1 MGVPKRVEPATM
13 RRLLIGSV
21 ACLALFGVV
30 MIYSAASV
38 SDYVLYGDSAH
49 HLKRQLLYVVAGGA
63 AMWALSR
70 LDYRSLRSLAWAGV
84 VAADIALVVVLVSGV
99 GRWGAQ
105 RWIEIGAF
113 TLQPSEFAK
122 LACVFAL
129 AAVLTGPRR
138 KERPDWDLLARIALI
153 VVPVLV
159 LVLLQPDMGTAM
171 AILAAA
177 MIVMLLGDVSWRH
190 LAGLVLAVGLAVPV
204 LILVEPYRL
213 QRSVSFLDPWSDPQ
227 GAGYQ
232 TIQALLAF
240 GSGGWS
246 GVGLG
251 LSRQKFF
258 YLPAAHT
265 DFVLAIIG
273 EELGLFGTL
282 SILAAFVVFAYAG
295 FGIAVTSKDRFGRLL
310 AGGLTGVIVLQA
322 LMNMAA
328 VTNLMPVTGIPLP
341 FVSYGGSSLVFTMG
355 SVGVILSVARFGRA
369 IARSPVAARAG
380 RGVGKGARDAQRRG
394 DRGTRLPGAR
404 RGTGASLRRA

>member
-1 MGVPKRVEPATM
+1 
-13 RRLLIGSV
+13 
-21 ACLALFGVV
+21 
-30 MIYSAASV
+30 
-38 SDYVLYGDSAH
+38 
-49 HLKRQLLYVVAGGA
+49 
-63 AMWALSR
+63 MWGLSR
-70 LDYRSLRSLAWAGV
+70 LDYRGLRALAWAGV
-84 VAADIALVVVLVSGV
+84 AAADAALVVVLVSGV

-105 RWIEIGAF
+105 RWIEIGSF
-113 TLQPSEFAK
+113 TIQPSEFAK

-129 AAVLTGPRR
+129 AAVLTDPRR

-177 MIVMLLGDVSWRH
+177 GIVMFLGGVAWRH
-190 LAGLVLAVGLAVPV
+190 LVGLVVAIGLAVPA

-213 QRSVSFLDPWSDPQ
+213 QRYISFVDPWSDPQ

-265 DFVLAIIG
+265 DFVFAIIG

-282 SILAAFVVFAYAG
+282 AVLGAFIVFAYAG

-310 AGGLTGVIVLQA
+310 AGGLAGVIVLQA

-341 FVSYGGSSLVFTMG
+341 FVSYGGSSLVFTLG
-355 SVGVILSVARFGRA
+355 SVGVILSVARFGRTS
-369 IARSPVAARAG
+369 ARSTVAARAG
-380 RGVGKGARDAQRRG
+380 RGVEKGARDAQRRG

-404 RGTGASLRRA
+404 RGRSASLRRA